1 MSHPSRILVVDDEPL
16 NLQVFEYNFG
26 DEFDLLYASSA
37 EEALA
42 TLQTNPVA
50 VIIADHRMPG
60 MFGLD
65 LLALVARQF
74 PTVVRVLL
82 TAHTDVPL
90 LLEAVNRG
98 VLFRYVAKPWD
109 ADGMRQDMQMALS
122 RHREE
127 IQRQRLLDFAV
138 SHMHTTAALAAALA
152 PPINA
157 VAELLDDALGR
168 LGPGDEAKAV
178 SPITQAALKVQALR
192 EGVTRVARRHENVV
206 RPLRLGELAKEALDG
221 AVLRQSPSDIRVG
234 IVDESQDACVLS
246 GGAPLVEGITALVRN
261 GLESAARGPEPRS
274 VEVRVH
280 APSSNQVRVSVS
292 DSGGGF
298 SAEGHPSLFRSGR
311 GEPGLGLAIAASVAR
326 EHGGDLDLTGA
337 QHGRVALS
345 LPVVTAGA

>member
-274 VEVRVH
+274 VQVRVH
-280 APSSNQVRVSVS
+280 APSANQVRVSVS

-337 QHGRVALS
+337 QQGRVALS